1 MNYNFIDI
9 LVSLV
14 LALIMFGVGISISTD
29 QLTEVYKKPKPFIV
43 ALSSQMLALPLIAFA
58 IAYLSGANT
67 AIQVGLVILAA
78 SPGGATSGF
87 ITFLF
92 KGNTALSV
100 TLTSINSILTL
111 FSIPI
116 IVNVALEAFL
126 GHHSTLRLPFI
137 ETLLEIFL
145 VTIIPASMG
154 IMLRIWNN
162 NLAQILSKY
171 SKPVLMALLAI
182 VFFIKI
188 FGNEMAKETGLT
200 SSEIFTILP
209 YCLLLNVSCLLF
221 GYFIPKPFGI
231 NHANRLTT
239 AVESGVHNTT
249 LAFLVGGTLL
259 HNTEFAK
266 VALVY
271 AMISFWTALIFC
283 YIVNIINKTDK

>member
-14 LALIMFGVGISISTD
+14 LALIMFGVGISISTV

-126 GHHSTLRLPFI
+126 GHHSTLRLPFM

-145 VTIIPASMG
+145 VTIIPASLG

-171 SKPVLMALLAI
+171 SKPVLMGLLAI

-209 YCLLLNVSCLLF
+209 YCLLLNVSCLVV
-221 GYFIPKPFGI
+221 GYFIPKPFEI

-283 YIVNIINKTDK
+283 YIVNITNKTDK